1 MHVDDSF
8 IKFPRT
14 PHIFWLGRTPPRDDK
29 LLAPLEAEELLQQP
43 IALEEK
49 VDGACIGI
57 SLSPPGRL
65 RVQNRGSYL
74 DQNSHPQFRLLWQW
88 LARHE
93 QGLRSVL
100 TPEQILFGEWC
111 YAQHTVHYD
120 ALPDWFLAFD
130 VYDRQNA
137 RFWSRER
144 RNELAQHAGV
154 ATVPFLG
161 TGTFDRATLEKQ
173 FGQSKLGH
181 EPMEGLYLRWD
192 EGPGLV
198 ARAKLVRASWVEFD
212 EEHWSKRPL
221 RANHCRQDLDFQQAG
236 DHQ

>member
-43 IALEEK
+43 VALEEK

-57 SLSPPGRL
+57 SLSPTGAL
-65 RVQNRGSYL
+65 HVQNRGSYL

-100 TPEQILFGEWC
+100 TPELILFGEWC
-111 YAQHTVHYD
+111 YTQHTVYYN
-120 ALPDWFLAFD
+120 ALPDWFLVFD
-130 VYDRQNA
+130 VYDRQNG

-144 RNELAQHAGV
+144 RNELAQQAGV
-154 ATVPFLG
+154 ATVPFLSR
-161 TGTFDRATLEKQ
+161 GTFDRVALEKQ
-173 FGQSKLGH
+173 FGQSRLSS

-192 EGPGLV
+192 EGPCLV

-212 EEHWSKRPL
+212 EEHWSKRSFRPNQCQ
-221 RANHCRQDLDFQQAG
+221 RDTDFQQAG

>member
-1 MHVDDSF
+1 MDNSF

-14 PHIFWLGRTPPRDDK
+14 PHLFWLGRTPPRGDK
-29 LLAPLEAEELLQQP
+29 LLTPAEAEELLRQP
-43 IALEEK
+43 VTLEEK

-57 SLSPPGRL
+57 SVALTGEL

-74 DQNSHPQFRLLWQW
+74 DSIAHPQFRPLWPW
-88 LARHE
+88 LAAHE
-93 QGLRSVL
+93 KVLRDTL
-100 TPEQILFGEWC
+100 APEWILFGEWC
-111 YAQHTVHYD
+111 YAQHSVYYD
-120 ALPDWFLAFD
+120 TLSDWFLAFD
-130 VYDRQNA
+130 VYDRQTA

-144 RNELAQHAGV
+144 RNELAARGGI

-161 TGTFDRATLEKQ
+161 YGTFNRSALEKQ
-173 FGQSKLGH
+173 LGQSRLGS

-192 EGPGLV
+192 EGPWLV

-221 RANHCRQDLDFQQAG
+221 RPNRRLVDADSQRAG
-236 DHQ
+236 YQR